1 MVSTTAVHP
10 RTAPRLPAP
19 RGPLSA
25 AVLDTLRGDP
35 TPPAV
40 QVGSA
45 LLDEQVDPYGEDLQ
59 LALNCCYE
67 LHYRC
72 FTGVADDWEWD
83 PGLLGVRRQLEKSS

>member
-25 AVLDTLRGDP
+25 AVLDMLRGDP
-35 TPPAV
+35 TPPSG

-59 LALNCCYE
+59 LALYCCYE
-67 LHYRC
+67 LHYRG
-72 FTGVADDWEWD
+72 FAGVLTIGNGTQGCSDCADSWK
-83 PGLLGVRRQLEKSS
+83 KSS